1 MLRRTAKISVRL
13 GVLVVIALVIKK
25 LLDAQK
31 QSPAPVVPVRPPT
44 PKPDARIPDPEPAA
58 ATVEEAT
65 EVEPEPEPDPE
76 PEPTPEPKPE
86 PAPEPAPEPEP
97 ERPLRAEPLKAK
109 KAAKKATKKA
119 AKKAAP
125 ADRAAPQNVTPDT
138 PVGAILSWV
147 EPVGGVCPPSHPIK
161 AKLGS
166 RVFRRPGMA
175 SYENSKPDRCYASE
189 GAARR
194 GGFNEAQR

>member
-13 GVLVVIALVIKK
+13 GVLVVIALIIKK
-25 LLDAQK
+25 LVDSQK
-31 QSPAPVVPVRPPT
+31 PTGPAAVVPVRPPT

-65 EVEPEPEPDPE
+65 AVEPEPEPEPESEPESEPE
-76 PEPTPEPKPE
+76 PEA
-86 PAPEPAPEPEP
+86 APEPEPEP

-125 ADRAAPQNVTPDT
+125 AKRVAPPHVTPDT